1 MRHIIE
7 QSDEYAAL
15 AAEVIEAHEDLHWI
29 REQASIGY
37 LSSDQEKKKSGME
50 VLGECILVKELYRV
64 FCPYDFL
71 IVIYEANTAGMSQE
85 QLKILLY
92 HELLHVG
99 MKESE
104 EEPEYVVNPHDVEDF
119 RIVLESYGLD
129 WARKGGE

>member
-15 AAEVIEAHEDLHWI
+15 AAEVIEAHGDLHWI
-29 REQASIGY
+29 RDQVSIGY
-37 LSSDQEKKKSGME
+37 LTSDQEKKKTGGE
-50 VLGECILVKELYRV
+50 VLGECILVKELYRI